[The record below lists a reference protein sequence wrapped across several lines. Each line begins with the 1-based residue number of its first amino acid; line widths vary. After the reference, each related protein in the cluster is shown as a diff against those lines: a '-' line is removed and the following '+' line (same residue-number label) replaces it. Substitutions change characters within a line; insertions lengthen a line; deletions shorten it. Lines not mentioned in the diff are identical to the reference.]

1 MADKKIPELKNLT
14 NEPKIAYFTME
25 IGLREEI
32 PTYSGGLGILAG
44 DATKSAADLEIPFIA
59 VTLLNHKGYFTQEL
73 TRNGQQI
80 EHPVKWNPKK
90 YLKPLPFTTEVH
102 IHRRRVVIKPWL
114 YTIRGASGAKV
125 HVLFLDTDLKEN
137 ILKDRKISYFLYGG
151 DAKYRLKQE
160 IVLGVGG
167 ARILKILGVDVK
179 KYHMN
184 EGHAAFLTLEL
195 LRMNNFNLEETRK
208 KCVFTTHTPVAAG
221 HDHFDYALA
230 EEQMEALVAP
240 ELLQKLCGKENLN
253 MTRLAFN
260 MSHYVN
266 GVAKRHKEIS
276 EKMFPGY
283 EIHAITNGVHSYTW
297 THPAFRRLYDKYLA
311 GWESE
316 PELFIRAPII
326 PNEEIWASRDK
337 AKKDLID
344 YVNRLTGVGMKKDV
358 LTIGFARRATA
369 YKRHNFIFRDLE
381 RLEEIAKK
389 FPLQIIFAGKAHP
402 RDLGGKKIIKEVF
415 QNIRKLKGKIKI
427 VYLANYNIEMAKKI
441 TSGVDVWLN
450 NPERPMEASG
460 TSGMKAAHNGV
471 VNFSV
476 LDGWWLEGF
485 VEGVTGWAIGPK
497 PDEKISPA
505 AAEKRELDDLYNKLE
520 YAILPMYYDRRD
532 EWMTMV
538 ENSIS
543 KLAYYFNTHRMMRRY
558 VLYAYL

>member
-1 MADKKIPELKNLT
+1 MPKQIPELKNLT
-14 NEPKIAYFTME
+14 SEPKIAYFTME
-25 IGLREEI
+25 IGLHEEV

-44 DATKSAADLEIPFIA
+44 DATRSAADLEIPFVA

-73 TRNGQQI
+73 TKDGRQI

-90 YLKPLPFTTEVH
+90 YLTPLPVKTEVH
-102 IHRRRVVIKPWL
+102 IHGRRVLIKPWL
-114 YTIRGASGAKV
+114 YTVRGATGTKV
-125 HVLFLDTDLKEN
+125 HVIFLDTDLPEN

-167 ARILKILGVDVK
+167 VRILKSLGVNVK

-208 KCVFTTHTPVAAG
+208 MCVFTTHTPVAAG
-221 HDHFDYALA
+221 HDQFDYELA
-230 EEQMEALVAP
+230 EEQMEPLVAN
-240 ELLQKLCGKENLN
+240 ELLRKLGGKERLN

-260 MSHYVN
+260 MSNYVN
-266 GVAKRHKEIS
+266 GVAKEHQKVS

-283 EIHAITNGVHSYTW
+283 EIHAITNGVHSHTW
-297 THPAFRRLYDKYLA
+297 THPAFRKIYDKYIP
-311 GWESE
+311 GWANE

-337 AKKDLID
+337 AKGELID
-344 YVNRLTGVGMKKDV
+344 YVNRLTKVGMEKNV

-369 YKRHNFIFRDLE
+369 YKRHNFIFSDLE
-381 RLEEIAKK
+381 RLKEIAKLHP
-389 FPLQIIFAGKAHP
+389 FQIIFAGKAHP
-402 RDLGGKKIIKEVF
+402 RDEIGKKIIREVF
-415 QNIRKLKGKIKI
+415 QNIKRLKGKIKI
-427 VYLANYNIEMAKKI
+427 VYLANYDIEMAKKL
-441 TSGVDVWLN
+441 TSGCDVWLN
-450 NPERPMEASG
+450 TPERPMEASG

-471 VNFSV
+471 LNFSV

-485 VEGVTGWAIGPK
+485 VEGVTGWSIGPG
-497 PDEKISPA
+497 PDEKIKPA
-505 AAEKRELDDLYNKLE
+505 EAQKRELDDLYSKLE
-520 YAILPMYYDRRD
+520 YTILPTYYDRRD
-532 EWMTMV
+532 DWMNMM